1 MARIGITRAED
12 ARNHRPR
19 GSRYLVPRDSPRYGE
34 LAAVLAVSAL
44 LAHLLLAQLTLLLT
58 AAMFG
63 IAWAS
68 RWRPQWLAVPAGAGL
83 VWTLAIGLARAC
95 RGLAAGPRQVIGYLA
110 GIGGHPGHLLHP
122 QDTFAG
128 LSHWL
133 PQQFPLALILAA
145 AETLGLC
152 WLQRRLGNGREWRTG
167 LIVAGRRWL
176 TTAWFRSGGVVTRDG
191 AILGVDL
198 ATGRPASISWRE
210 AEGGVLCT
218 GLAQDGFPLTLA
230 AIRRR
235 KPVIVI
241 DLAASPALA
250 AALSSAGQELDAPFC
265 VFGQDGSGCYEPL
278 RGGDPA
284 RAARMITAVIDWS
297 DVSDQRR
304 RSCAAYLADALA
316 VQAAARGDRTISV
329 LEDLLPLLSAAGLR
343 ERAALIPAY
352 HPRRD
357 VLADRAAV
365 SASLLQADP
374 AMTAAPVEQLSSLLA
389 SPAGRWLRP
398 ASPDPVLA
406 GATPNMMPISLGQTV
421 RERGVTLFSLD
432 RAAHGDAARMI
443 AGLVIA
449 DLIAVATELEE
460 MSISGDTLIWLNG
473 YEALGQK
480 ASGQNALGHKALADL
495 IGQLIG
501 KGPAAGIAVVLS
513 TTSVAAAETLA
524 AGVSVLAAGWPVDPV
539 LASRFV
545 GPPGIAPDGTTADGS
560 ALDGLGLDGSA
571 ATPPGGS
578 PAAGLARAGAGLLPG
593 LNGTEPP
600 DVRGRSG
607 HGFALLARGERGA
620 QPRVLAH
627 CRSSWLDGM
636 PG

>member
-1 MARIGITRAED
+1 MARIGTARAEG

-34 LAAVLAVSAL
+34 LAAVLAVAAL

-68 RWRPQWLAVPAGAGL
+68 RWRPHWLAVPAGAGL
-83 VWTLAIGLARAC
+83 VWTLAVGPARAS
-95 RGLAAGPRQVIGYLA
+95 RGLAAGPRQVIGYLV
-110 GIGGHPGHLLHP
+110 GIGGHPGHLLRP

-152 WLQRRLGNGREWRTG
+152 WLQRRLGSGREWRTG

-176 TTAWFRSGGVVTRDG
+176 TAAWLRSGGVVTRDG
-191 AILGVDL
+191 AILGVDM

-218 GLAQDGFPLTLA
+218 GLAQDGFPIALA

-241 DLAASPALA
+241 DLTASPALA
-250 AALSSAGQELDAPFC
+250 AALATSCQEPDAPFSW
-265 VFGQDGSGCYEPL
+265 FGQDGSGCYEPL
-278 RGGDPA
+278 RGGDPG
-284 RAARMITAVIDWS
+284 RAARMLTAVIDWS

-316 VQAAARGDRTISV
+316 VQAATRGDRTVSV
-329 LEDLLPLLSAAGLR
+329 LEDLLPLLAPQGLR

-357 VLADRAAV
+357 VLADRAGV

-374 AMTAAPVEQLSSLLA
+374 ATTEAAVEQLSGLLA
-389 SPAGRWLRP
+389 SPVGRWLRP

-406 GATPNMMPISLGQTV
+406 GAAPNLMPISLGQTV

-443 AGLVIA
+443 AGLVVA

-473 YEALGQK
+473 FDALGQK
-480 ASGQNALGHKALADL
+480 AQGQKAMAEL

-501 KGPAAGIAVVLS
+501 KGQAAGIAVVLS
-513 TTSVAAAETLA
+513 TTSVPAAETLA
-524 AGVSVLAAGWPVDPV
+524 AEVSVLAAGWPVDPV

-545 GPPGIAPDGTTADGS
+545 GTPGLAPDGP
-560 ALDGLGLDGSA
+560 ALDGTALDGPALDGTGFDSTALAGLGLDDIA
-571 ATPPGGS
+571 ATPAGGS
-578 PAAGLARAGAGLLPG
+578 PTVSPA
-593 LNGTEPP
+593 
-600 DVRGRSG
+600 
-607 HGFALLARGERGA
+607 FALLARGERGA
-620 QPRVLAH
+620 RPRVLAH
-627 CRSSWLDGM
+627 CRAGGLEGM
-636 PG
+636 AG